1 MIHNETEQKR
11 YSGLREQLM
20 EMKDS
25 TLYRIENPFS
35 NEEEASYGL

>member
-1 MIHNETEQKR
+1 
-11 YSGLREQLM
+11 M